1 MGSCGFAKLAFF
13 CTVTQ
18 MNRIAVAALIV
29 LAAGAAQASRL
40 LGNQVLTRWK
50 TADSC
55 AKQAQKAF
63 PDYTAESNAKRDAK
77 LNECL
82 GGAIL
87 PPREPLSPKQ

>member
-1 MGSCGFAKLAFF
+1 
-13 CTVTQ
+13 

-29 LAAGAAQASRL
+29 LATGAAQASSL
-40 LGNQVLTRWK
+40 LGNQALTRWK
-50 TADSC
+50 IADNC

-63 PDYTAESNAKRDAK
+63 PDFTAEANAKRDAK

-82 GGAIL
+82 SGAIL